1 MRRQEFGGFK
11 VNALN
16 TEPSTSNY
24 LVSRRSMKRII
35 IVGGGV
41 AGLGAAYKVARA
53 ASEGHEVEFTL
64 LEKDR
69 RLGGKIQTEI
79 VPDPLE
85 EGRFIVDGGPD
96 CFLTE
101 KPACHRIAKL
111 TGIFDDELPTDES
124 RKRTWILS
132 RGKLHQLPDG
142 IFMFAPTKFLP
153 FATTGLFSW
162 PGKVRMAMDLFVPP
176 KKVAPGEFN
185 DETLESF
192 VVRRMGRECLDRLAE
207 PLVGGV
213 HASDPAK
220 MSLAATFPRLLEME
234 QKYGSLMKG
243 FIAARRKVEEM
254 RRKYPPKPGQ
264 KPRTFFTS
272 FVNGMQQLT
281 DRMADAA
288 GRPNIHTGVAVTSLH
303 CSGHGAW
310 SAQLSNGSTIAE
322 DAVIIAT
329 ESWAA
334 EPLIRPH
341 DQAMADA
348 LASIPTSSSA
358 TVSIAFKESEVGFD
372 LNAFGVLCPLI
383 EGRALMAATYSSTK
397 WPGRAPAGKVLLRG
411 FVGGPHNQEILKR
424 SDEELVQT
432 VLAEFRDILGLNPF
446 AKPLFSRVFRWHL
459 GMPQYTLG
467 HLEQIARIDER
478 CAQIPGLAIAGG
490 SYTGVGVPN
499 CIESGERAVSKV
511 LGEWGIDLSEDQAEE
526 ERYY

>member
-1 MRRQEFGGFK
+1 
-11 VNALN
+11 
-16 TEPSTSNY
+16 
-24 LVSRRSMKRII
+24 MKRII
-35 IVGGGV
+35 IIGGGV
-41 AGLGAAYKVARA
+41 AGLGAAYKVTRA
-53 ASEGHEVEFTL
+53 AAEGHDVESVL

-79 VPDPLE
+79 VPDPSE

-132 RGKLHQLPDG
+132 RGKLYEMPDG

-162 PGKVRMAMDLFVPP
+162 PGKIRMAMDLFISP
-176 KKVAPGEFN
+176 KKVMPGEFN

-192 VVRRMGRECLDRLAE
+192 VVRRMGRECLNRLAE

-213 HASDPAK
+213 HASDPSK

-234 QKYGSLMKG
+234 QKYGSLTKG

-254 RRKYPPKPGQ
+254 RRKYPAKPGE

-281 DRMADAA
+281 DRMADVA
-288 GRPNIHTGVAVTSLH
+288 GRERIRTGVAVTALRRKDD
-303 CSGHGAW
+303 GAW
-310 SAQLSNGSTIAE
+310 IAQLSNGSSIDG

-341 DQAMADA
+341 DNAIADA
-348 LASIPTSSSA
+348 LVSIPSSSSA
-358 TVSIAFKESEVGFD
+358 TISIAFNENEVGFD
-372 LNAFGVLCPLI
+372 LNAFGVLCPLV

-424 SDEELVQT
+424 SDEDLAET
-432 VLAEFRDILGLNPF
+432 VLAEFHDILGLNPF
-446 AKPLFSRVFRWHL
+446 ARPLFRRVFRWHL

-467 HLEQIARIDER
+467 HLERIKLIEDHS
-478 CAQIPGLAIAGG
+478 AQIRGLAIAGG
-490 SYTGVGVPN
+490 SYRGVGVPN
-499 CIESGERAVSKV
+499 CIESGEGAVSKI
-511 LGEWGIDLSEDQAEE
+511 LREWGIILAEDHAEE
-526 ERYY
+526 KRYY

>member
-1 MRRQEFGGFK
+1 
-11 VNALN
+11 
-16 TEPSTSNY
+16 
-24 LVSRRSMKRII
+24 MKRII
-35 IVGGGV
+35 IIGGGV
-41 AGLGAAYKVARA
+41 TGLGAAYKIARA
-53 ASEGHEVEFTL
+53 ASEGHEVEFIL
-64 LEKDR
+64 IEKDQ
-69 RLGGKIQTEI
+69 RLGGKIRTEI
-79 VPDPLE
+79 VSDPLE
-85 EGRFIVDGGPD
+85 EGRFVVDGGPD

-111 TGIFDDELPTDES
+111 TGIFDEELPTNES

-132 RGKLHQLPDG
+132 RGKLHDLPDG

-162 PGKVRMAMDLFVPP
+162 PGKIRMAMEFFIPR
-176 KKVAPGEFN
+176 KKVGPDEFN

-213 HASDPAK
+213 HASDPTQ

-234 QKYGSLMKG
+234 QKYGSLVKG

-254 RRKYPPKPGQ
+254 RRKYPVKPGE

-288 GRPNIHTGVAVTSLH
+288 GRGRMRTGLTVTALWQKDDGIWSVHL
-303 CSGHGAW
+303 SDGAKVD
-310 SAQLSNGSTIAE
+310 G

-334 EPLIRPH
+334 EPLIRPL
-341 DQAMADA
+341 DKAIADA

-358 TVSIAFKESEVGFD
+358 TVSIAFNEKEIGFN
-372 LNAFGVLCPLI
+372 LNAFGVLCPII

-397 WPGRAPAGKVLLRG
+397 WAGRAPAGKVLMRG
-411 FVGGPHNQEILKR
+411 FVGGPHNQKIVGR
-424 SDEELVQT
+424 SDAELVQT

-467 HLEQIARIDER
+467 HLDRVALIEDR
-478 CAQIPGLAIAGG
+478 CDRIPGFVIAGG
-490 SYTGVGVPN
+490 SYRGVGVPN
-499 CIESGERAVSKV
+499 CIESGERAVSKI
-511 LGEWGIDLSEDQAEE
+511 LGEWGIVLAEDRVEAK
-526 ERYY
+526 RYY

>member
-1 MRRQEFGGFK
+1 
-11 VNALN
+11 
-16 TEPSTSNY
+16 
-24 LVSRRSMKRII
+24 MKRII
-35 IVGGGV
+35 IIGGGV
-41 AGLGAAYKVARA
+41 AGLGAAYKVTRA

-79 VPDPLE
+79 VRDPIDE
-85 EGRFIVDGGPD
+85 SQFIVDGGPD

-111 TGIFDDELPTDES
+111 TGIFDDELPTDDS
-124 RKRTWILS
+124 RRRTWILS
-132 RGKLHQLPDG
+132 RGKLHQMPDG
-142 IFMFAPTKFLP
+142 VMMFAPTKFVP

-162 PGKVRMAMDLFVPP
+162 AGKIRMAMDLFIPP
-176 KKVAPGEFN
+176 KKVAPGETN

-213 HASDPAK
+213 HASDPRF

-234 QKYGSLMKG
+234 QNYGSLLKA
-243 FIAARRKVEEM
+243 FVAVRRKVEEM

-288 GRPNIHTGVAVTSLH
+288 GRERIYTGVFVRSLH
-303 CSGHGAW
+303 PIGNSAW
-310 SAQLSNGSTIAE
+310 SAQLSNGSSIE
-322 DAVIIAT
+322 GDAVIIAT

-334 EPLIRPH
+334 EPLVRPL
-341 DQAMADA
+341 DQTTADA
-348 LASIPTSSSA
+348 LANIPTSSSA

-372 LNAFGVLCPLI
+372 LNAFGVLCPLV

-397 WPGRAPAGKVLLRG
+397 WPGRAPVGKVLLRG

-432 VLAEFRDILGLNPF
+432 VLAEFHDILGLNPF
-446 AKPLFSRVFRWHL
+446 VKPLFSRIFRWHL

-467 HLEQIARIDER
+467 HLDRVAMIENRS
-478 CAQIPGLAIAGG
+478 AQLSGLALAGG
-490 SYTGVGVPN
+490 SYRGVGVPN
-499 CIESGERAVSKV
+499 CIESGERAVSKI
-511 LGEWGIDLSEDQAEE
+511 LGEWGIDLSEDHAEE
-526 ERYY
+526 NRYY

>member
-1 MRRQEFGGFK
+1 
-11 VNALN
+11 V
-16 TEPSTSNY
+16 
-24 LVSRRSMKRII
+24 KRILI
-35 IVGGGV
+35 IGGGV

-53 ASEGHEVEFTL
+53 ASEGHEVDFVL
-64 LEKDR
+64 FEKNP

-79 VPDPLE
+79 VRDASE
-85 EGRFIVDGGPD
+85 DKFIVDGGPD

-111 TGIFDDELPTDES
+111 LGIFDDELPTDES

-132 RGKLHQLPDG
+132 RGKLHQMPDG

-162 PGKVRMAMDLFVPP
+162 PGKIRMAMDLFIPP
-176 KKVAPGEFN
+176 KKVVPGELN

-192 VVRRMGRECLDRLAE
+192 VVRRMGRECLERLAE

-213 HASDPAK
+213 HASESSK

-234 QKYGSLMKG
+234 QTYGSLTKG
-243 FIAARRKVEEM
+243 FLAARRKVEEM
-254 RRKYPPKPGQ
+254 RRKYPPQPGQ

-272 FVNGMQQLT
+272 FVGGMQELT

-288 GRPNIHTGVAVTSLH
+288 RREKMRTGVTVTALH
-303 CSGHGAW
+303 RAHGRAW
-310 SAQLSNGSTIAE
+310 TVLLSDGSSVDG

-341 DQAMADA
+341 DEIIRES

-358 TVSIAFKESEVGFD
+358 TISMAFNENEVGFD
-372 LNAFGVLCPLI
+372 LNAFGVLCPMV
-383 EGRALMAATYSSTK
+383 ERRALMAATYSSTK
-397 WPGRAPAGKVLLRG
+397 WPGRAPPGKVLLRG
-411 FVGGPHNQEILKR
+411 FVGGPHNQEIVKR
-424 SDEELVQT
+424 SDEELTQA
-432 VLAEFRDILGLNPF
+432 VLAEFQDLLGLNPF

-467 HLEQIARIDER
+467 HLERVARIEDR

-490 SYTGVGVPN
+490 SYRGVGVPN
-499 CIESGERAVSKV
+499 CIESGERAVTKI
-511 LGEWGIDLSEDQAEE
+511 LGEWGMELAEDHAEE
-526 ERYY
+526 KRYY

>member
-1 MRRQEFGGFK
+1 
-11 VNALN
+11 
-16 TEPSTSNY
+16 
-24 LVSRRSMKRII
+24 MKRII
-35 IVGGGV
+35 IIGGGV
-41 AGLGAAYKVARA
+41 AGLGAGYKIRRA
-53 ASEGHEVEFTL
+53 ASEGHDVEFVL
-64 LEKDR
+64 VEKDR

-79 VPDPLE
+79 VPDPSE

-132 RGKLHQLPDG
+132 RGKLYEMPDG

-162 PGKVRMAMDLFVPP
+162 PGKIRMAMDLLIPP
-176 KKVAPGEFN
+176 KKVMPGEFN

-213 HASDPAK
+213 HASDPSK

-234 QKYGSLMKG
+234 QKYGSLTKG

-254 RRKYPPKPGQ
+254 RRKYPARPGE

-272 FVNGMQQLT
+272 FVKGMQQLT

-288 GRPNIHTGVAVTSLH
+288 GRERIRTGVAVTALRRKDD
-303 CSGHGAW
+303 GAW
-310 SAQLSNGSTIAE
+310 IAQLSNSSSIDG

-341 DQAMADA
+341 DNAIADA

-358 TVSIAFKESEVGFD
+358 TISIAFKESEVGFN
-372 LNAFGVLCPLI
+372 LNAFGFLCPLA

-432 VLAEFRDILGLNPF
+432 VLAEFHDILGLNPF
-446 AKPLFSRVFRWHL
+446 AKPLFTRVFRWHL

-467 HLEQIARIDER
+467 HLEHIKLIEDHS
-478 CAQIPGLAIAGG
+478 AQIPGLAIAGG
-490 SYTGVGVPN
+490 SYRGVGVPN
-499 CIESGERAVSKV
+499 CIESGEGAVSKI
-511 LGEWGIDLSEDQAEE
+511 LREWGIVLAEDHAEE
-526 ERYY
+526 KRYY

>member
-1 MRRQEFGGFK
+1 
-11 VNALN
+11 V
-16 TEPSTSNY
+16 
-24 LVSRRSMKRII
+24 KRILI
-35 IVGGGV
+35 IGGGV

-53 ASEGHEVEFTL
+53 ASEGHDVEFVL
-64 LEKDR
+64 FEKDP

-79 VPDPLE
+79 VRDAS
-85 EGRFIVDGGPD
+85 EGKFIVDGGPD

-111 TGIFDDELPTDES
+111 LGIFDDELPTDES

-132 RGKLHQLPDG
+132 RGKLHQMPDG

-162 PGKVRMAMDLFVPP
+162 SGKVRMAMDLFIPP
-176 KKVAPGEFN
+176 KKVVPGDFN

-192 VVRRMGRECLDRLAE
+192 VVRRMGRECLERLAE
-207 PLVGGV
+207 PLVGGI
-213 HASDPAK
+213 HASDSVK

-254 RRKYPPKPGQ
+254 RRKYPVKPGE

-272 FVNGMQQLT
+272 FVNGMQEFT

-288 GRPNIHTGVAVTSLH
+288 GRERMQIGVAVTALRRTH
-303 CSGHGAW
+303 DGAW
-310 SAQLSNGSTIAE
+310 SASLSDGSTVDG
-322 DAVIIAT
+322 DAVILAT

-334 EPLIRPH
+334 EPLVRAH
-341 DQAMADA
+341 DEGIADA
-348 LASIPTSSSA
+348 LADIPASSSA
-358 TVSIAFKESEVGFD
+358 TISIAFNEDEVGFD
-372 LNAFGVLCPLI
+372 LNAFGVLCPLV

-397 WPGRAPAGKVLLRG
+397 WPGRAPPGKVLLRG
-411 FVGGPHNQEILKR
+411 FVGGPHNQEIVKR

-432 VLAEFRDILGLNPF
+432 VLTEFCDLLGLNPF

-467 HLEQIARIDER
+467 HLERVGRIDDR
-478 CAQIPGLAIAGG
+478 CVRIPGLAIAGG
-490 SYTGVGVPN
+490 SYRGVGIPN

-511 LGEWGIDLSEDQAEE
+511 LGEWGIDLSEDHAEE
-526 ERYY
+526 KRYY

>member
-1 MRRQEFGGFK
+1 
-11 VNALN
+11 
-16 TEPSTSNY
+16 
-24 LVSRRSMKRII
+24 MKRVII
-35 IVGGGV
+35 IGGGV
-41 AGLGAAYKVARA
+41 AGLGAAYKVTRA
-53 ASEGHEVEFTL
+53 ASEGHGVEFVL
-64 LEKDR
+64 IEKDR
-69 RLGGKIQTEI
+69 RLGGKICTEI

-85 EGRFIVDGGPD
+85 GGRFIVDGGPD

-111 TGIFDDELPTDES
+111 TGIFDEELPTDES

-132 RGKLHQLPDG
+132 REKLHQMPDG

-162 PGKVRMAMDLFVPP
+162 HGKVRMAMDLLIPR
-176 KKVAPGEFN
+176 KKIAPGELN

-213 HASDPAK
+213 HASDPTK

-272 FVNGMQQLT
+272 FVEGMRQLT
-281 DRMADAA
+281 DRMAVVA
-288 GRPNIHTGVAVTSLH
+288 GREKMGTGKTAISLRQN
-303 CSGHGAW
+303 GNGAW
-310 SAQLSNGSTIAE
+310 GVRLSDGSTVDG
-322 DAVIIAT
+322 DAVILAT

-334 EPLIRPH
+334 EPLIRPI
-341 DQAMADA
+341 DPGVADA
-348 LASIPTSSSA
+348 LAEIPASSSG
-358 TVSIAFKESEVGFD
+358 TVSIAFNEREVGFD

-383 EGRALMAATYSSTK
+383 EGRALMAATFSSTK

-424 SDEELVQT
+424 SDEELVET
-432 VLAEFRDILGLNPF
+432 VLGEFREILGLNPF

-467 HLEQIARIDER
+467 HLQRVELIESRS
-478 CAQIPGLAIAGG
+478 AQIPGLALAGG
-490 SYTGVGVPN
+490 SYRGVGVPN
-499 CIESGERAVSKV
+499 CIESGEKAVLKI
-511 LGEWGIDLSEDQAEE
+511 LGEWGITPAEDSAEE
-526 ERYY
+526 KQYY

>member
-1 MRRQEFGGFK
+1 MR
-11 VNALN
+11 
-16 TEPSTSNY
+16 
-24 LVSRRSMKRII
+24 RII
-35 IVGGGV
+35 IIGGGV

-53 ASEGHEVEFTL
+53 ASEGHEVDFIL
-64 LEKDR
+64 FEKAP
-69 RLGGKIQTEI
+69 RLGGKIQTEV
-79 VPDPLE
+79 VPDPSG

-101 KPACHRIAKL
+101 KLACHRIAKL

-132 RGKLHQLPDG
+132 RSKLHQMPDG

-162 PGKVRMAMDLFVPP
+162 PGKIRMAMDLFIPR
-176 KKVAPGEFN
+176 KKVAPGDFN

-243 FIAARRKVEEM
+243 FIAARRTVEEM

-272 FVNGMQQLT
+272 FVNGMQELT
-281 DRMADAA
+281 DCIADAA
-288 GRPNIHTGVAVTSLH
+288 GRERMQTGVSVTALQRSTRDRAWTVSL
-303 CSGHGAW
+303 SD
-310 SAQLSNGSTIAE
+310 GSQTDG

-341 DQAMADA
+341 DETIADA
-348 LASIPTSSSA
+348 LADIPASSSA
-358 TVSIAFKESEVGFD
+358 TISVAFDEKEVGFD
-372 LNAFGVLCPLI
+372 LNAFGVLCPLV

-397 WPGRAPAGKVLLRG
+397 WPGRAPPGKVLMRG
-411 FVGGPHNQEILKR
+411 FVGGPHNQRIVSR
-424 SDEELVQT
+424 SDGELVQT
-432 VLAEFRDILGLNPF
+432 VLAEFRDIVGLSPD

-467 HLEQIARIDER
+467 HVERIARIDER
-478 CAQIPGLAIAGG
+478 CGQIPGLAISGG
-490 SYTGVGVPN
+490 SYGGVGVPN
-499 CIESGERAVSKV
+499 CIESGERAISKV
-511 LGEWGIDLSEDQAEE
+511 LHEWGIDLNEDRAQEK
-526 ERYY
+526 RYY

>member
-1 MRRQEFGGFK
+1 
-11 VNALN
+11 
-16 TEPSTSNY
+16 
-24 LVSRRSMKRII
+24 MKRII
-35 IVGGGV
+35 IVGGGI
-41 AGLGAAYKVARA
+41 AGLGAAYKVTRA
-53 ASEGHEVEFTL
+53 ASGGHNVEFVL
-64 LEKDR
+64 FEKDP
-69 RLGGKIQTEI
+69 RLGGKICTEI
-79 VPDPLE
+79 VPDPSG

-132 RGKLHQLPDG
+132 RGKLHELPDG
-142 IFMFAPTKFLP
+142 VFMFAPTKFLP

-162 PGKVRMAMDLFVPP
+162 PGKIRMAMDLVIPP
-176 KKVAPGEFN
+176 KKVAPGELN

-243 FIAARRKVEEM
+243 FLAARRRVEEM
-254 RRKYPPKPGQ
+254 RRKYPKLSE

-272 FVNGMQQLT
+272 FANGMQELT

-288 GRPNIHTGVAVTSLH
+288 GRENMQTGVVVTALRRKD
-303 CSGHGAW
+303 SGGW
-310 SAQLSNGSTIAE
+310 SASLSDGSVVE
-322 DAVIIAT
+322 GDAVIIAT

-334 EPLIRPH
+334 EPLVRPH
-341 DQAMADA
+341 DAVIADA
-348 LASIPTSSSA
+348 LASIPASSSA
-358 TVSIAFKESEVGFD
+358 TISVAFNENEVGFD
-372 LNAFGVLCPLI
+372 LKAYGVLCPLV
-383 EGRALMAATYSSTK
+383 EGRALMAATYSSSK
-397 WPGRAPAGKVLLRG
+397 WLGRAPAGKVLMRG
-411 FVGGPHNQEILKR
+411 FVGGPHNQKIVNR
-424 SDEELVQT
+424 SEEELVQT
-432 VLAEFRDILGLNPF
+432 VVAEFRNIVGLSPD

-467 HLEQIARIDER
+467 HLERIAQIDDR
-478 CAQIPGLAIAGG
+478 CAQVPGLAIAGG

-499 CIESGERAVSKV
+499 CIESGERAISKV
-511 LGEWGIDLSEDQAEE
+511 LGEWGIHLAEDHAEE
-526 ERYY
+526 KRYY

>member
-1 MRRQEFGGFK
+1 
-11 VNALN
+11 
-16 TEPSTSNY
+16 
-24 LVSRRSMKRII
+24 MKRII
-35 IVGGGV
+35 IIGGGV
-41 AGLGAAYKVARA
+41 TGLGAAYKIARA
-53 ASEGHEVEFTL
+53 ASEGHDVEL
-64 LEKDR
+64 VLIEKER

-85 EGRFIVDGGPD
+85 EGRFVVDGGPD

-111 TGIFDDELPTDES
+111 TGIFDDELSTNES

-132 RGKLHQLPDG
+132 HGKLHEMPDG

-162 PGKVRMAMDLFVPP
+162 PGKIRMAMDLFIPP
-176 KKVAPGEFN
+176 KKMLPGEFN

-213 HASDPAK
+213 HASDPTQ

-234 QKYGSLMKG
+234 QRYGSLMKG

-254 RRKYPPKPGQ
+254 RRKYPVNPGE

-272 FVNGMQQLT
+272 FADGMQQLT

-288 GRPNIHTGVAVTSLH
+288 GRGRMKTGLTVTMLRRKDDGTWSVHL
-303 CSGHGAW
+303 SDGAKVD
-310 SAQLSNGSTIAE
+310 G

-334 EPLIRPH
+334 EPLVRPH
-341 DQAMADA
+341 DKAIADA
-348 LASIPTSSSA
+348 LAGIPASSSA
-358 TVSIAFKESEVGFD
+358 TVSVAFNEKEVGFD
-372 LNAFGVLCPLI
+372 LNAFGVLCPI
-383 EGRALMAATYSSTK
+383 VEGRALMAATYSSTK
-397 WPGRAPAGKVLLRG
+397 WTGRAPAGKVLMRG
-411 FVGGPHNQEILKR
+411 FVGGPHNQKIMKR
-424 SDEELVQT
+424 TDEELVQT

-467 HLEQIARIDER
+467 HLDRVALIENR
-478 CAQIPGLAIAGG
+478 CAKIPGLAVAGG
-490 SYTGVGVPN
+490 SYRGVGVPN
-499 CIESGERAVSKV
+499 CIESGERAVSKI
-511 LGEWGIDLSEDQAEE
+511 LGEWGIVLAEDRVEE
-526 ERYY
+526 KRYY

>member
-1 MRRQEFGGFK
+1 
-11 VNALN
+11 
-16 TEPSTSNY
+16 
-24 LVSRRSMKRII
+24 MKRII
-35 IVGGGV
+35 IIGGGV
-41 AGLGAAYKVARA
+41 TGLGAAYKITRA
-53 ASEGHEVEFTL
+53 ASEGHDVEFVL

-79 VPDPLE
+79 VPDPSE
-85 EGRFIVDGGPD
+85 EGRFVVDGGPD

-111 TGIFDDELPTDES
+111 TGILDDELPTDES

-132 RGKLHQLPDG
+132 RGKLYEMPDG

-162 PGKVRMAMDLFVPP
+162 PGKIRMAMDLFIPP
-176 KKVAPGEFN
+176 KKVMPGEFN

-192 VVRRMGRECLDRLAE
+192 VVRRLGRECLDRLAE

-213 HASDPAK
+213 HASDPSK

-243 FIAARRKVEEM
+243 FISARRKVEEM
-254 RRKYPPKPGQ
+254 RRKYPAKPGE
-264 KPRTFFTS
+264 KPRTFFTT
-272 FVNGMQQLT
+272 FLNGMQQLT
-281 DRMADAA
+281 DRMADVA
-288 GRPNIHTGVAVTSLH
+288 GRERIRTGVAVTALRRKDD
-303 CSGHGAW
+303 GAW
-310 SAQLSNGSTIAE
+310 IAQLSNGSSIDG

-341 DQAMADA
+341 DNAIADV
-348 LASIPTSSSA
+348 LVSIPTSSSA
-358 TVSIAFKESEVGFD
+358 TISMAFNENEVGFD
-372 LNAFGVLCPLI
+372 LNAFGVLCPLV

-397 WPGRAPAGKVLLRG
+397 WRGRAPAGKVLLRG

-424 SDEELVQT
+424 SDEELVRT
-432 VLAEFRDILGLNPF
+432 VLAEFHDILGLNPF
-446 AKPLFSRVFRWHL
+446 VKPLFTRVFRWHL

-467 HLEQIARIDER
+467 HLDRVKLIEDHS
-478 CAQIPGLAIAGG
+478 AQIPGLALAGG
-490 SYTGVGVPN
+490 SYRGVGVPN
-499 CIESGERAVSKV
+499 CIESGEGAVSKI
-511 LGEWGIDLSEDQAEE
+511 LREWGIILAEDQVEE
-526 ERYY
+526 KRYY

>member
-1 MRRQEFGGFK
+1 
-11 VNALN
+11 
-16 TEPSTSNY
+16 
-24 LVSRRSMKRII
+24 
-35 IVGGGV
+35 
-41 AGLGAAYKVARA
+41 
-53 ASEGHEVEFTL
+53 
-64 LEKDR
+64 
-69 RLGGKIQTEI
+69 
-79 VPDPLE
+79 
-85 EGRFIVDGGPD
+85 VDGGPD

-101 KPACHRIAKL
+101 KPACDRIAKL

-132 RGKLHQLPDG
+132 RGKLHELPDG

-162 PGKVRMAMDLFVPP
+162 PGKIRMGMDLFIPP
-176 KKVAPGEFN
+176 KKIAQGEFN

-213 HASDPAK
+213 HASDPAQ

-254 RRKYPPKPGQ
+254 RRKYPAKPGD

-288 GRPNIHTGVAVTSLH
+288 GRPNIRTGVAVASLN
-303 CSGHGAW
+303 CTGNNKW
-310 SAQLSNGSTIAE
+310 SAQLSDGSSIDG

-341 DQAMADA
+341 DQAIANA
-348 LASIPTSSSA
+348 LANIPTSSSA
-358 TVSIAFKESEVGFD
+358 TISIAFNESEVGFD
-372 LNAFGVLCPLI
+372 LNAFGVLCPLV
-383 EGRALMAATYSSTK
+383 EGRGLMAATYSSTK

-424 SDEELVQT
+424 SDEDLVQT
-432 VLAEFRDILGLNPF
+432 VLTEFCDILGLNPF

-467 HLEQIARIDER
+467 HLDRVVLIEDRS
-478 CAQIPGLAIAGG
+478 AQIPGLALAGG
-490 SYTGVGVPN
+490 CYRGVGVPN

-511 LGEWGIDLSEDQAEE
+511 LSEWGLALAEDHVEE
-526 ERYY
+526 KHYY